1 MLLCIAFEYL
11 TIEEV
16 MCTISILSVTM
27 SAAIPESHNHS
38 PRTALEPGG
47 LSSAR
52 FMASLSGVQ
61 AEEFPD
67 VGKG

>member
-1 MLLCIAFEYL
+1 
-11 TIEEV
+11 

-27 SAAIPESHNHS
+27 SATILDFHIHS
-38 PRTALEPGG
+38 PRTTVELGG
-47 LSSAR
+47 LSLVG
-52 FMASLSGVQ
+52 FMAPLSGVQ

>member
-1 MLLCIAFEYL
+1 
-11 TIEEV
+11 